1 MASATGAACIIPGM
15 PSERSPEFDPK
26 SPLASALAVI
36 RGVLLSPRGFYQNF
50 ATEEPL
56 KEPTLFVLL
65 VGVVTGVLGAAVAL
79 LSNALFGSVGA
90 GEVWSA
96 LLEGLLFALLSPV
109 GVGVAAGVYLLAL
122 RTFVGKVGSFAS
134 VYRIAAYAFGAL
146 ILFWIPIVG
155 AFAVTYAF
163 MVLMAIGIN
172 SVYKTSFITT
182 VVVALTGFVPVAT
195 ALIFVTT
202 LGPAP

>member
-1 MASATGAACIIPGM
+1 M
-15 PSERSPEFDPK
+15 PSERSPEFDPQ

-36 RGVLLSPRGFYQNF
+36 RAVLFSPRGFYQSF
-50 ATEEPL
+50 AAEGPL
-56 KEPTLFVLL
+56 REPTLFVGL
-65 VGVVTGVLGAAVAL
+65 VGAVTGALGAAVAL
-79 LSNALFGSVGA
+79 VSNALFGEVGA
-90 GEVWSA
+90 GDVWSA
-96 LLEGLLFALLSPV
+96 ALEGLLFALLSPV

-122 RTFVGKVGSFAS
+122 RTFVGKVGSFGP

-146 ILFWIPIVG
+146 ILFWIPVVG

-163 MVLMAIGIN
+163 MVLMAIGIG

-202 LGPAP
+202 LGPNP